1 MPSTNVFMKDSTTKL
16 VDYNFLKITCSG
28 SQELID
34 QMINIFLATTPE
46 VITKI
51 KSNFDDKNWDA
62 LNLNA
67 HKAKSAFLIIGAIL
81 TASKL
86 EKIELG
92 ARVPDKTHLK
102 DLVSEVVHESDSIF
116 NELKNRLLKS

>member
-1 MPSTNVFMKDSTTKL
+1 MIERTTKL

-34 QMINIFLATTPE
+34 QMISIFLATTPE
-46 VITKI
+46 IITAM
-51 KSNFDDKNWDA
+51 KSNLNDENWDT

-67 HKAKSAFLIIGAIL
+67 HKAKSSFLIIGAVL

-92 ARVPDKTHLK
+92 TENPNQHNIK
-102 DLVSEVVHESDSIF
+102 DLLSDIEHESNSIF
-116 NELKNRLLKS
+116 DELQNRLLSTKKK